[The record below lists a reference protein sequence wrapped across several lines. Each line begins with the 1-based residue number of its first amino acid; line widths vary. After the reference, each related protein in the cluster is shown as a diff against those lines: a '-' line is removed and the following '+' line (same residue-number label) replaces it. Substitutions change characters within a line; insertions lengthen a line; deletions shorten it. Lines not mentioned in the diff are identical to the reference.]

1 MRILTGLICSMLCL
15 VQTLAGQSQ
24 ANTLLDS
31 GSVGRD
37 LPYLIRGWEVSVF
50 EDVSNGMSIEKL
62 SHLPDSLF
70 KPLHHECCNFG
81 AERNTLWLR
90 IRLQNQTEKERF
102 YLELVNP
109 FITKVT
115 FYQLDTV
122 GNLVRTDTTG
132 TAYPFD
138 QRPVKH
144 RNFIFPFSVK
154 KNATTWVYLALEPDY
169 PLNLRMLLWEADRR
183 FGTQQRAEDVMLTV
197 FFVFCTIYLALST
210 VLILLS
216 KQYYLWPY
224 YVYVLLTTAFIPAH
238 LGLGFR
244 YVWPVAPYLQFAV
257 PATLNCL
264 RLMFGIWF
272 FRKYFDIPAKSKR
285 LDTFLKVSMSLFVL
299 TAVFIIFHKWISL
312 RIMGWA
318 LNMFFGYLIIF
329 SLVVTGWTLQQ
340 IFSKKRRTTTWFLL
354 IAAIHVFVQGST
366 ALQYLGYGVYDPVA
380 RLLPFGDRT
389 LTFFVQTTLMA
400 GFFIEVLVVFYFATV
415 RFHRLIAHN
424 QLMLTRLAQVREEGL
439 NNMII
444 GVENERKRIAS
455 DLHDGACVNI
465 AAVKMKME
473 SLREHFPEN
482 DLREKITEMTEDL
495 DHTYKEVRDISHNLM
510 SKALEKTDL
519 QTALEEL
526 LVRVRQAQPGIQT
539 QLYCNIDPGEINDM
553 AKIQIYRI
561 IQELTTN
568 VLKHADAK
576 NLDVQLLLLEGKLL
590 LTVEDDGKGFE
601 TGQTGNGIGLSNVR
615 LRAGLLQ
622 GICKI
627 ASAPGRGT
635 FVSIEMSEK
644 IILPKGPIS

>member
-1 MRILTGLICSMLCL
+1 MRILTGLIYSILCL
-15 VQTLAGQSQ
+15 AQSLAGQSQ
-24 ANTLLDS
+24 PYTLLDS
-31 GSVGRD
+31 GTMGRD

-50 EDVSNGMSIEKL
+50 EDVSNSMTIEKL
-62 SHLPDSLF
+62 HDLPDSLF
-70 KPLHHECCNFG
+70 KPLQHECCNFG

-90 IRLQNQTEKERF
+90 MRLQNHTAKDRF

-115 FYQLDTV
+115 FYQLDTA
-122 GNLVRTDTTG
+122 GNVVRTDTTG
-132 TAYPFD
+132 TAYPFNR
-138 QRPVKH
+138 RPVKH

-154 KNATTWVYLALEPDY
+154 NSASGWIYLALEPDY
-169 PLNLRMLLWEADRR
+169 PLNLRMLVWEADRR

-197 FFVFCTIYLALST
+197 FFVFCAIYLALST
-210 VLILLS
+210 VLIVLS

-224 YVYVLLTTAFIPAH
+224 YVYVLITTAFIPAH

-244 YVWPVAPYLQFAV
+244 YVWPVAPYLQFAI

-264 RLMFGIWF
+264 RLVFGIWF
-272 FRKYFDIPAKSKR
+272 FRKYFDIPAKSQR
-285 LDTFLKVSMSLFVL
+285 LDTFLKVSISLFVL

-312 RIMGWA
+312 RFMGWA
-318 LNMFFGYLIIF
+318 LNLFFGYLIVF

-354 IAAIHVFVQGST
+354 IVAIHVFVQGST

-380 RLLPFGDRT
+380 RLLPFGERT

-439 NNMII
+439 NNLIF

-473 SLREHFPEN
+473 SLREQFPEN
-482 DLREKITEMTEDL
+482 GLREKITEMTEDL

-539 QLYCNIDPGEINDM
+539 QLYCNIDPASVSDM

-568 VLKHADAK
+568 VLKHAEAK
-576 NLDVQLLLLEGKLL
+576 NLDVQLLSLEGKWL

-601 TGQTGNGIGLSNVR
+601 AGQTGNGIGLSNVR

-622 GICKI
+622 GLCKI
-627 ASAPGRGT
+627 ESAPGRGT
-635 FVSIEMSEK
+635 FVSIEMNEK
-644 IILPKGPIS
+644 ITLPKAPIS